1 MARNAAKREKGKSKG
16 RVFFSWKRNLIVL
29 FIVGVWVVAGE
40 WFVHH
45 SPRWIERQRERF
57 SSPVVDALLCVG
69 NPAAEITDSLGLTG
83 TDAVYEYD
91 EEAPRNSVFFA
102 GAPKRVG
109 APAPDDI
116 QIVDRGEFVIGW
128 SPLLR
133 HPVWVAYH
141 VIPEQ
146 NYEYTPERPNFKRD
160 KSVQGAPSPSS
171 YKNSSMD
178 RGHMAPN
185 YAILTCY
192 GPVEQAKTFLTSNI
206 APQAPR
212 LNRRVWQD
220 VEHRIAKLWPK
231 RWGEIWVIV
240 GSISEPDSRNRDV
253 IAGTDIDIPEYY
265 YQVVVAQEGLD
276 IRAFAVIFENKNDIS
291 LWPSRSLIS
300 IDELEEL
307 SGFDF
312 LPDLPGFI
320 QRPLEAQL
328 PTRLWP
334 VRVIDVFNVLIG
346 SHY

>member
-1 MARNAAKREKGKSKG
+1 MASNSAKRKKGKSSKRG
-16 RVFFSWKRNLIVL
+16 IFSWRRNLVIL
-29 FIVGVWVVAGE
+29 LILTAWIVAGE

-45 SPRWIERQRERF
+45 SPRWIERQRECF
-57 SSPVVDALLCVG
+57 SSFVVDALLCVG
-69 NPAAEITDSLGLTG
+69 NPAAEITDALGLTG

-91 EEAPRNSVFFA
+91 EEAPRNSVLFA
-102 GAPKRVG
+102 GAPKRTG

-116 QIVDRGEFVIGW
+116 QIIDRGEFIIGW
-128 SPLLR
+128 SPRLR
-133 HPVWVAYH
+133 HPSWVAYH

-146 NYEYTPERPNFKRD
+146 TYEYTPKRPNFKRD
-160 KSVQGAPSPSS
+160 KSVQGAPPPSS
-171 YKNSSMD
+171 YTNSSMD

-185 YAILTCY
+185 YAILTRY
-192 GPVEQAKTFLTSNI
+192 GPSAQAKTFLTSNI

-240 GSISEPDSRNRDV
+240 GAISNLSSFSREV

-265 YQVVVAQEGLD
+265 YQVVVAQEGLN
-276 IRAFAVIFENKNDIS
+276 IRAFAVLFENNNNIS
-291 LWPSRSLIS
+291 LWPSRNLIA

-307 SGFDF
+307 TGLDF

-334 VRVIDVFNVLIG
+334 VRALDVFNILLG

>member
-1 MARNAAKREKGKSKG
+1 M
-16 RVFFSWKRNLIVL
+16 
-29 FIVGVWVVAGE
+29 
-40 WFVHH
+40 
-45 SPRWIERQRERF
+45 
-57 SSPVVDALLCVG
+57 
-69 NPAAEITDSLGLTG
+69 
-83 TDAVYEYD
+83 
-91 EEAPRNSVFFA
+91 
-102 GAPKRVG
+102 
-109 APAPDDI
+109 
-116 QIVDRGEFVIGW
+116 
-128 SPLLR
+128 
-133 HPVWVAYH
+133 
-141 VIPEQ
+141 
-146 NYEYTPERPNFKRD
+146 
-160 KSVQGAPSPSS
+160 
-171 YKNSSMD
+171 
-178 RGHMAPN
+178 
-185 YAILTCY
+185 
-192 GPVEQAKTFLTSNI
+192 TSNI